1 MTSTKDIII
10 KLKAVRDE
18 RNLSLNDILN
28 LIEENGDM
36 LSKASVQR
44 VFADGSEDQ
53 SFKYEE
59 TLRPIANAL
68 LDINTIEDGD
78 NNDEKAMK
86 ALLRYKSQRI
96 DELERRIEDLEL
108 ALNKEKVKSHEKL
121 DKERERTSRS
131 IEFLK
136 VQIEKKDDRIDKL
149 LQAVYSKDKAYTELL
164 NQYLSCPYSHIS
176 EVKK

>member
-18 RNLSLNDILN
+18 RNLSLGDILN

-44 VFADGSEDQ
+44 VFADGSEEQ

-86 ALLRYKSQRI
+86 TLLRYKSQRI

-108 ALNKEKVKSHEKL
+108 ALSKEKVKYHEKL
-121 DKERERTSRS
+121 DVERERNARS

-136 VQIEKKDDRIDKL
+136 IQIEKKDDRIDKL

-164 NQYLSCPYSHIS
+164 NQYLSCPYSHIR